1 MPRVQGCL
9 LHTTSLP
16 HIYTKFPRRDP
27 SRGNRLYFCMELSF
41 PDRRNRWVIC
51 SKHHKYKTIFS
62 FRASFFGSGIKK
74 PPDFS
79 GGRGQRLCDNQA
91 NFMAVNSLAKRSTPL
106 WILSMVLRLGLRLPC
121 RKWPSCAWLT
131 PVIFSSPEREKMP
144 AYSERKL
151 AVS

>member
-1 MPRVQGCL
+1 MPRVQGCPT
-9 LHTTSLP
+9 HTAFLP
-16 HIYTKFPRRDP
+16 YIFTP
-27 SRGNRLYFCMELSF
+27 SF
-41 PDRRNRWVIC
+41 PGVTHREAIVYISVWIIISGQKIEDRVYVGR
-51 SKHHKYKTIFS
+51 HKYKTIFS
-62 FRASFFGSGIKK
+62 FRANFFDSGIKK

-106 WILSMVLRLGLRLPC
+106 WILSIVLRLGLRLPC